1 MNAEEVKGRIFDIQ
15 KFSVHD
21 GPGIR
26 TNVFLKGCILKCRW
40 CCNPESQRFETET
53 MLKNGERVTVG
64 RDVTVREVIDD
75 VKKDM
80 PYYRRSGGGM
90 TLTGGEAFCQPDF
103 AAALF
108 RCAKS
113 EGINTAVETTAAVK
127 WENIE
132 KSLGFVD
139 HFLIDVK
146 HTDSA
151 KHREYTGVGTE
162 TIRENIIRLSRLL
175 SHGGTLTV
183 RVPTIPGFNDT
194 EREIRDIAKF
204 AVSVGA
210 NELHLLPYHKLGYDK
225 YVGLNR
231 EYAMGDAATPDKEK
245 MAHLQNTAENE
256 GIHTLIGG

>member
-108 RCAKS
+108 RC
-113 EGINTAVETTAAVK
+113 
-127 WENIE
+127 
-132 KSLGFVD
+132 
-139 HFLIDVK
+139 
-146 HTDSA
+146 
-151 KHREYTGVGTE
+151 
-162 TIRENIIRLSRLL
+162 
-175 SHGGTLTV
+175 
-183 RVPTIPGFNDT
+183 
-194 EREIRDIAKF
+194 
-204 AVSVGA
+204 
-210 NELHLLPYHKLGYDK
+210 
-225 YVGLNR
+225 
-231 EYAMGDAATPDKEK
+231 
-245 MAHLQNTAENE
+245 LQSPRA
-256 GIHTLIGG
+256 